1 MSFALQNPFRVIM
14 QHLAVL
20 CVIVGLLAPLAA
32 HAAMGMQCDM
42 SAMSDMQASAA
53 AHHHGASDV
62 DQTQTQTQTQTCH
75 ETDALCAGM
84 ICFYAMPVAM
94 IQNASSRIEVMAN
107 PATLDEA
114 AAGGTSPAMLPKPP
128 KHA

>member
-32 HAAMGMQCDM
+32 HAAMGKQCDM

-62 DQTQTQTQTQTCH
+62 DQTQTQTCH

>member
-1 MSFALQNPFRVIM
+1 
-14 QHLAVL
+14 
-20 CVIVGLLAPLAA
+20 
-32 HAAMGMQCDM
+32 
-42 SAMSDMQASAA
+42 MSDMQASAA

-62 DQTQTQTQTQTCH
+62 DRTQTQTQAQTCH

-114 AAGGTSPAMLPKPP
+114 VAGGTSPAMLPKPP

>member
-1 MSFALQNPFRVIM
+1 MSFALQNPFRVIIR
-14 QHLAVL
+14 HLAVL

-62 DQTQTQTQTQTCH
+62 DQTQTQTCH

>member
-1 MSFALQNPFRVIM
+1 MTFALQNPFRVIM

-62 DQTQTQTQTQTCH
+62 DQTQTQTQTCH

-94 IQNASSRIEVMAN
+94 IQNASSRIVVMATS
-107 PATLDEA
+107 ATLDEA

>member
-1 MSFALQNPFRVIM
+1 MTFALQNPFRVIM

-62 DQTQTQTQTQTCH
+62 DQTLTQTQTCH

-114 AAGGTSPAMLPKPP
+114 VAGGTSPAMLPKPP

>member
-1 MSFALQNPFRVIM
+1 MTFALQNPFRVIIR
-14 QHLAVL
+14 HLAVL

-53 AHHHGASDV
+53 AHHHGATDV
-62 DQTQTQTQTQTCH
+62 DQTQTQTPTPTCH

>member
-1 MSFALQNPFRVIM
+1 MTVALQNPFRVIM

-62 DQTQTQTQTQTCH
+62 DQTQTQTCH

>member
-1 MSFALQNPFRVIM
+1 MTSALQNPFRVIM

-42 SAMSDMQASAA
+42 TAMPDTQASAA

-62 DQTQTQTQTQTCH
+62 DQTQTQTCH

-94 IQNASSRIEVMAN
+94 IQNGSSRIEVMSN

>member
-1 MSFALQNPFRVIM
+1 MTFALQNPFRVIM

-42 SAMSDMQASAA
+42 SAMSDTQASAA
-53 AHHHGASDV
+53 AHHHGVSDV
-62 DQTQTQTQTQTCH
+62 DQTQTQTQTCH

-114 AAGGTSPAMLPKPP
+114 VAGGTSPAMLPKPP

>member
-1 MSFALQNPFRVIM
+1 
-14 QHLAVL
+14 
-20 CVIVGLLAPLAA
+20 
-32 HAAMGMQCDM
+32 MGMQCDM

-62 DQTQTQTQTQTCH
+62 DQTQPQTCH

>member
-1 MSFALQNPFRVIM
+1 MTFALQNPFRVIM

-42 SAMSDMQASAA
+42 SDTQASAA

>member
-1 MSFALQNPFRVIM
+1 MTFALQNPFRVIM

-53 AHHHGASDV
+53 AHHHDASDV
-62 DQTQTQTQTQTCH
+62 DQTQTQTCH

-107 PATLDEA
+107 SATLDEA
-114 AAGGTSPAMLPKPP
+114 VAGGTSPAMLPKPP

>member
-1 MSFALQNPFRVIM
+1 MTFALQNPFRVIM

-62 DQTQTQTQTQTCH
+62 DQTQTQTCH

-94 IQNASSRIEVMAN
+94 IQNGSSRIEVMSN

>member
-1 MSFALQNPFRVIM
+1 MTFALQNPFRVIM

-42 SAMSDMQASAA
+42 SDTQASAA

-62 DQTQTQTQTQTCH
+62 DQTQTQTCH

>member
-1 MSFALQNPFRVIM
+1 
-14 QHLAVL
+14 
-20 CVIVGLLAPLAA
+20 
-32 HAAMGMQCDM
+32 
-42 SAMSDMQASAA
+42 
-53 AHHHGASDV
+53 
-62 DQTQTQTQTQTCH
+62 
-75 ETDALCAGM
+75 M